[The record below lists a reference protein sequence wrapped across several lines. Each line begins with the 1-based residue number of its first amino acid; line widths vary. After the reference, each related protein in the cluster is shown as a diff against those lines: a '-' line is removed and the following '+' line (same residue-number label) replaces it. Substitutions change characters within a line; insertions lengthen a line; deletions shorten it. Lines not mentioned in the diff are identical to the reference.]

1 LINPITGLWDEALVL
16 DTFWDFDAQDILK
29 FRVNNN
35 VEDWLAWHRDK
46 NGTLL
51 VKSAY
56 KLVVQR
62 REHEQGKDASG
73 SNVS

>member
-1 LINPITGLWDEALVL
+1 MGLWDEALVL

-35 VEDWLAWHRDK
+35 VEDWLAWHCDK